1 MKNILSINADSKTS
15 KGVKKGFLTGILYL
29 APSDISGHDV
39 CPMAKH
45 AQCREACLYTAGRG
59 KFSNVQKARIHKT
72 HRFIY
77 EREYFMID
85 LEYSIRALIRKAE
98 REGLTP
104 LVRLNGTSDIVWEN
118 IIFKKYGCNI
128 FEVFPDVQFYDYT
141 KDPERV
147 ELPNYHLTFS
157 YSQASKA
164 RVNHYKQAI
173 QRGQSIAFPVI
184 ASEFEQA
191 CALPDC
197 YSMDETDLR
206 FLDNAGKYGIL
217 KAKMTENLKEGV
229 KNKFLLSVNDL
240 KKVIELIE
248 S

>member
-141 KDPERV
+141 KIATRKNIPK
-147 ELPNYHLTFS
+147 NYDLTFS
-157 YSQASKA
+157 YSGVDTYQIAVQKA
-164 RVNHYKQAI
+164 KLNKNLNR
-173 QRGQSIAFPVI
+173 IAVVFSHKERIPKTFQGLPVV
-184 ASEFEQA
+184 SG
-191 CALPDC
+191 DD
-197 YSMDETDLR
+197 SDVR
-206 FLDNAGKYGIL
+206 HLDNDGVIVSL
-217 KAKMTENLKEGV
+217 FAKG
-229 KNKFLLSVNDL
+229 DA
-240 KKVIELIE
+240 KKDKSGFVVQV
-248 S
+248 